1 MSGNDSSA
9 LHHPSV
15 DGLAPGNGYSP
26 LVVAEGRLVVISGQV
41 PLDAEGRVVG
51 ENDVTEQTH
60 QVFRNLE
67 RCLRAAGASFADVAR
82 LGFYLTRIDDLPE
95 VRAVRD
101 QYIDVG
107 RPPASTA
114 VAVSA
119 LIRPE
124 LLVEVEAF
132 AVLPR

>member
-1 MSGNDSSA
+1 MSGNDSTT
-9 LHHPSV
+9 LVHPSV
-15 DGLAPGNGYSP
+15 DGLVPGNGYSP
-26 LVVAEGRLVVISGQV
+26 VVVAEGRLAVISGQI

-51 ENDVTEQTH
+51 EGDVTAQAH
-60 QVFRNLE
+60 QVFRNLGL
-67 RCLRAAGASFADVAR
+67 CLEAAGASFSDVVK
-82 LGFYLTRIDDLPE
+82 LGFYVTRITDLPE

-101 QYIDVG
+101 QYVDLS

-124 LLVEVEAF
+124 LLLEVEAF

>member
-1 MSGNDSSA
+1 MSGNDSTT
-9 LHHPSV
+9 LLHPSV

-26 LVVAEGRLVVISGQV
+26 LVVAEGRLAVVSGQV
-41 PLDAEGRVVG
+41 ALDAEGRLVG
-51 ENDVTEQTH
+51 EGDVTAQAH
-60 QVFRNLE
+60 QIFRNLE
-67 RCLRAAGASFADVAR
+67 RCLEAAGASFADVVK
-82 LGFYLTRIDDLPE
+82 LGFYLTRIADLPE

-101 QYIDVG
+101 RYIDTG

-114 VAVSA
+114 VEVSA

-124 LLVEVEAF
+124 LLLEVEAF